1 MDDWTV
7 SLMDFGATMWMVL
20 VPTIVAMIK
29 DRVTVGVYDVEN
41 GNVWKTVCFI
51 YHMVYDSL
59 ENLILL
65 IKKDEAIYY
74 SV

>member
-1 MDDWTV
+1 
-7 SLMDFGATMWMVL
+7 MDFGATPRMVL

-29 DRVTVGVYDVEN
+29 NRVTVGVYDVEN

-65 IKKDEAIYY
+65 IKKADAIDY
-74 SV
+74 SM